1 MRGPRPRRGGALRGI
16 LARHEVALV
25 PLLLLFLALAVWF
38 PEHPSDERGYLE
50 LAHNLTQGEYTGLGW
65 RPASPYP
72 SPDPAEPDLWFGPGL
87 PLAITP
93 LVAADLPVQVVRLA
107 SPLVLFLAVLLF
119 FRFLRLYVGYRAALL
134 GAYALGSYFPFYV
147 LLSNLH
153 SEPLAILMIVA
164 MLYCLARY
172 VRGGSLRFGLLGGLS
187 AAGVALTRVAFGW
200 VVTAMLVVF
209 LVAWLIARRPAL
221 GRIAVVYS
229 VALALCLPWLA
240 FTYSETGRVFLWGN
254 SGGLSLYW
262 MSSPHRQDLGDW
274 RGGAY
279 EIVVSDPRL
288 AHHKQFFVELAPLD
302 PDEQNRR
309 LERAALDNIRGHP
322 LKFAKNVAANGSR
335 MWFDMPFSDK
345 RQSLSTLFYLVPN
358 SLVLWLLVIC
368 SIQLLR
374 RRSRIPVEAL
384 AFAAFAGLA
393 FGLHAVLA
401 AYPRML
407 MPLIPIAIWVVVYT
421 VGTTTNQEPARGR
434 RQTHRAGGSPGG
446 RRTRRAR
453 VRPPESASGPS
464 SAGGGS
470 RPS

>member
-1 MRGPRPRRGGALRGI
+1 MSWPLRLHEPRVATPRRGSRARRHDAPRSVLW
-16 LARHEVALV
+16 RHELALA

-38 PEHPSDERGYLE
+38 PEHPSDERNYLE

-87 PLAITP
+87 PLAIAP
-93 LVAADLPVQVVRLA
+93 LVAAELPVGVVRLA
-107 SPLVLFLAVLLF
+107 SPVFLFLAVLLF
-119 FRFLRLYVGYRAALL
+119 ARLLRLYVGRRAALL
-134 GAYALGSYFPFYV
+134 GAYGLGSYFPFYV

-153 SEPLAILMIVA
+153 SEPLAILLIVA

-172 VRGGSLRFGLLGGLS
+172 VRGGSLGFGLLGGLS

-200 VVTAMLVVF
+200 VVAAMLVVF
-209 LVAWLIARRPAL
+209 LCAWLLARRPAL
-221 GRIAVVYS
+221 GRIAFVYS
-229 VALALCLPWLA
+229 VALALCLPWLV

-254 SGGLSLYW
+254 SGSLSLYW

-288 AHHKQFFVELAPLD
+288 SHHREFFEELAPLD

-309 LERAALDNIRGHP
+309 LERAALDNIRGDP
-322 LKFAKNVAANGSR
+322 GKFVKNVAANGSR

-345 RQSLSTLFYLVPN
+345 PQMLSTLYYLVPN
-358 SLVLWLLVIC
+358 SLILWLLVIC
-368 SIQLLR
+368 SILLAR
-374 RRSRIPVEAL
+374 RRSRIPPEAF
-384 AFAAFAGLA
+384 AFAAFATLA

-407 MPLIPIAIWVVVYT
+407 MPIIPIGLWIVVYT
-421 VGTTTNQEPARGR
+421 VGTTLRPTAEEPR
-434 RQTHRAGGSPGG
+434 RPAAGEL
-446 RRTRRAR
+446 
-453 VRPPESASGPS
+453 PP
-464 SAGGGS
+464 
-470 RPS
+470 